1 MPSLLSSKPLFLQ
14 TAEEYNKPPPKGQP
28 YSITLP
34 GSEQPGRTA
43 VYRHHKCRD
52 GLLETLDPA
61 VRTGHDMFE
70 SAAQKYPHAPCLG
83 YRPYDSA
90 RKAWGP
96 YEWLDYE
103 TVQKRRADLGVGL
116 VEIHTREGIT
126 GTQYGVGLWC
136 QNRPEWQLTD
146 LACMSQSLFSVS
158 LYDSLGPETSEYI
171 IRHADLA
178 CVVTSLVHVP
188 VLLKLKARLPNLKS
202 LVVLDSLAPTTNET
216 PELSKQALLDSLAKE
231 VGVKIYSLETV
242 EKLGASLNRP
252 YNPPRPSDA
261 ITINYTSGTT
271 GPPKGVLLTH
281 AHAVAATTCSLTSS
295 PIDRHGVA
303 ISYLP
308 LAHIYGRLLEHTVL
322 WTGARIGYFH
332 GNPLELIDD
341 LKLLRPTTFASV
353 PRLWNRF
360 GGAIKSQ
367 TVEQPGFKG
376 ALSRHIVKT
385 KLANA
390 NPAPQSVGATP
401 PTPTFTHAFY
411 DRIWGRKVASA
422 FGLDRVTTMV
432 SGAAPLDPSLQA
444 FLRIVFSSRTMQGY
458 GLTETYAIAMTQPV
472 GDFSVSSV
480 GGVVPA
486 QEACLLSVPDMDYT
500 VHDKPYPRGELL
512 LKGKSVFSGYYHND
526 EETAKAFTEDGW
538 FMTGDICSVDELGRF
553 SIIDRRK
560 NVLKLAQGEY
570 LSPERIEGVYL
581 SSLTYLAQAFVHGD
595 SAQTFL
601 VAILGVQP
609 DTFAVFASKVL
620 GREISPTDL
629 PAIQAAASEPK
640 IKAAVLKD
648 LDKAGRKK
656 KFAGYERVRNIQ
668 LELEPFTIDNELLT
682 PTLKLKRPVAAKKYR
697 DVLDRLYAEAL
708 EAEQNQPQKAR
719 L

>member
-1 MPSLLSSKPLFLQ
+1 MRSLLSSKPLYLQ
-14 TAEEYNKPPPKGQP
+14 TAEEYHKPPPKGQA
-28 YSITLP
+28 YSIALP
-34 GSEQPGRTA
+34 GSEQPDRTP

-61 VRTGHDMFE
+61 ILTGHDLFE
-70 SAAQKYPHAPCLG
+70 SSAQKFPHAPCLG

-90 RKAWGP
+90 RKSWGP

-116 VEIHTREGIT
+116 VEIHAREGIT

-146 LACMSQSLFSVS
+146 LACMSQSLFTVS
-158 LYDSLGPETSEYI
+158 LYDTLGPETSEYI
-171 IRHADLA
+171 IRHANLA
-178 CVVTSLVHVP
+178 CVVTSLIHVP
-188 VLLKLKARLPNLKS
+188 VLLRLKPRLPNLKS
-202 LVVLDSLAPTTNET
+202 LVVLDSLAPATNEA

-231 VGVKIYSLETV
+231 AGVKIYSLDTV

-252 YNPPRPSDA
+252 CNPPRPSDA

-281 AHAVAATTCSLTSS
+281 AHAVAATASSLVSS
-295 PIDRHGVA
+295 PIDHRAVT

-308 LAHIYGRLLEHTVL
+308 LAHIYGRLLEHTAL
-322 WTGARIGYFH
+322 WSGCRIGYFH
-332 GNPLELIDD
+332 GNALELVDD
-341 LKLLRPTTFASV
+341 MKLIRPTTFASV
-353 PRLWNRF
+353 PRLYNRF

-390 NPAPQSVGATP
+390 NPAPKSTGATP

-411 DRIWGRKVASA
+411 DRIWGRKVAAA
-422 FGLDRVTTMV
+422 FGLDRVNNMV

-444 FLRIVFSSRTMQGY
+444 FLRVVFSSRTMQGY
-458 GLTETYAIAMTQPV
+458 GLTETYAIALTQPV
-472 GDFSVSSV
+472 NDFSVSSV
-480 GGVVPA
+480 GGVVPC
-486 QEACLLSVPDMDYT
+486 QEACLLSVPDMEYT
-500 VHDKPYPRGELL
+500 VQDKPYPRGELL
-512 LKGKSVFSGYYHND
+512 LKGKSVFQGYYNNE
-526 EETAKAFTEDGW
+526 EETAKSFTEDGW
-538 FMTGDICSVDELGRF
+538 FKTGDICSVDELGRF

-581 SSLTYLAQAFVHGD
+581 SSLSYLAQAFVHGD
-595 SAQTFL
+595 SDQTFL
-601 VAILGVQP
+601 VAIFGVQP
-609 DTFAVFASKVL
+609 DTFAVFASKIL

-629 PAIQAAASEPK
+629 VAIKAAASEPK
-640 IKAAVLKD
+640 VKAAVLKD

-668 LELEPFTIDNELLT
+668 LALEPFTIDNELLT

-697 DVLDRLYAEAL
+697 DVLDSLYAEAL
-708 EAEQNQPQKAR
+708 EAEKSQPQRAK

>member
-1 MPSLLSSKPLFLQ
+1 
-14 TAEEYNKPPPKGQP
+14 
-28 YSITLP
+28 
-34 GSEQPGRTA
+34 
-43 VYRHHKCRD
+43 
-52 GLLETLDPA
+52 
-61 VRTGHDMFE
+61 MFE
-70 SAAQKYPHAPCLG
+70 FAAHKFPHAPCLG

-90 RKAWGP
+90 RKTWGP

-116 VEIHTREGIT
+116 VEIHAREGIT

-146 LACMSQSLFSVS
+146 LACMSQSLFTVS
-158 LYDSLGPETSEYI
+158 LYDTLGPETSEYI

-188 VLLKLKARLPNLKS
+188 VLLKLKSRLPKLKA
-202 LVVLDSLAPTTNET
+202 LVVLDPLAPTTNEA

-231 VGVKIYSLETV
+231 AGIKVYSLDTV
-242 EKLGASLNRP
+242 EKLGAALNRP

-281 AHAVAATTCSLTSS
+281 AHAVAATSCSLTSS
-295 PIDRHGVA
+295 PMDKNGVS

-322 WTGARIGYFH
+322 WTGSRIGYFH
-332 GNPLELIDD
+332 GNPLELVDD
-341 LKLLRPTTFASV
+341 LKLIRPTTFASV

-360 GGAIKSQ
+360 GGAIKSN

-390 NPAPQSVGATP
+390 NPAPKSPGATP
-401 PTPTFTHAFY
+401 PTPTFKHVFY
-411 DRIWGRKVASA
+411 DRLWGRKVASA

-444 FLRIVFSSRTMQGY
+444 FLRVVFSSRTMQGY

-472 GDFSVSSV
+472 DDFSVSSV
-480 GGVVPA
+480 GGVVPC

-500 VHDKPYPRGELL
+500 VQDKPYPRGELL
-512 LKGKSVFSGYYHND
+512 LRGKAVFGGYYHND

-601 VAILGVQP
+601 VAIFGVQP
-609 DTFAVFASKVL
+609 DTFAAFASKIL
-620 GREISPTDL
+620 GREILPTDL
-629 PAIQAAASEPK
+629 AAIKAAASEPK

-648 LDKAGRKK
+648 LDKAGRRK
-656 KFAGYERVRNIQ
+656 KFAGYERVRNIH

-708 EAEQNQPQKAR
+708 EEEKKTQPQRAK